1 MKSSS
6 SDLNPLFTVY
16 LHAVGSQRR
25 DGSVDDLLHHLC
37 VAVGLLQLGS
47 GDPDVPVSGNVFTG
61 LVQNS
66 TGILIGF

>member
-1 MKSSS
+1 MFAV
-6 SDLNPLFTVY
+6 D
-16 LHAVGSQRR
+16 LHAVGPQGA

-47 GDPDVPVSGNVFTG
+47 CDPDMAVSGNVFTG
-61 LVQNS
+61 LVQNT